1 MLAVTEAAA
10 AGGVGGFFSF
20 VAEHWQFCLLH
31 FLEFAIWGGW
41 FVVLGNLLNARGFSR
56 QDIGRIYGTMPI
68 GSMISPLFIGPLA
81 DRFVNTEILIGLAHL
96 IGAVLLFVMARAKNP
111 RPFYW
116 AALLYA
122 CAFAPTLGLVNSI
135 VFSHNDDIFGGA
147 AGAGFPWIR
156 VFGTLGWIVAG
167 LSHMVILKKNQPV
180 NERPLLMSAVLSVA
194 LGLFAFTLPATPP
207 GGTQPAAESAA
218 AETDNQQPAEP
229 VVQAGIIEGS
239 GRMLA
244 AQPVFFAVTFVAAM
258 AMGLYFAFAALF
270 VEKTGVAAN
279 VVGPVMTLG
288 QWIEIFFMLS
298 LPWFLGPEN
307 SRMNLV
313 LLAGIIAW
321 AVRFGFFAVGRPLV
335 LVLVGI
341 AIHGICFDFFFAA
354 GFINV
359 DRLAPAGLTATA
371 QTLYGFL
378 VYGLGMYIGSEVSGW
393 LNQTMSRQTAAA
405 DGTEVLETNW
415 RSFWLVPCVVV
426 SLAAVVFLVSVWGEI
441 VPS

>member
-1 MLAVTEAAA
+1 MLAVTEAAV
-10 AGGVGGFFSF
+10 AGGVTDFLAF
-20 VAEHWQFCLLH
+20 VTEHWQFCLLH
-31 FLEFAIWGGW
+31 FLEFAIWGCW

-96 IGAVLLFVMARAKNP
+96 IGAGLLFVMAKAKNP

-167 LSHMVILKKNQPV
+167 LSHMIILKKNEPV
-180 NERPLLMSAVLSVA
+180 NERPLLLSCLLSVM

-207 GGTQPAAESAA
+207 GGSMPAAENAAVEAGQELA
-218 AETDNQQPAEP
+218 AEPAAQ
-229 VVQAGIIEGS
+229 VGVIEGS
-239 GRMLA
+239 GKMLA

-298 LPWFLGPEN
+298 LPWFLGPNN
-307 SRMNLV
+307 SRMNMV

-321 AVRFGFFAVGRPLV
+321 AVRFGFFSVGRPLV

-359 DRLAPAGLTATA
+359 DRLAPDGLTATA

-378 VYGLGMYIGSEVSGW
+378 VYGLGMYVGSEFSGW
-393 LNQTMSRQTAAA
+393 LNQRMSRPGVAE

-415 RSFWLVPCVVV
+415 RAFWLVPCVVV
-426 SLAAVVFLVSVWGEI
+426 GVAAVVFLVSVWSEI
-441 VPS
+441 VPA